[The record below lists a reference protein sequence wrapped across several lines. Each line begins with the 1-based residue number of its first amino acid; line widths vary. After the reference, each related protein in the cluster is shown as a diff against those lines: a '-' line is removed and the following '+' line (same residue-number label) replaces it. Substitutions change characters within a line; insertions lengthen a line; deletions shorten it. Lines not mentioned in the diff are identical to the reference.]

1 MPETESEYEI
11 YVDGA
16 FESDLVAYGVV
27 ILKSGQ
33 FHAAL
38 YGIAKTDTEHR
49 QVGGEITAVA
59 EALRWCK
66 THNVTAITLY
76 YDYEG
81 LEAWATGRYRTKVP
95 LTQAYAEF
103 VRESGVQITWR
114 KVASHTGVRW
124 NEKADQLAA
133 QAIALRRETAT
144 DTVQIAPN
152 ALMEE
157 AERLAKAFTD
167 YLARQGIQA
176 EFKGLFSGMYAR
188 VAALG
193 GFFDLYNTP
202 KKRLSPH
209 IHRVRAEDQENLQ
222 AAWEAFSRQSQ
233 S

>member
-1 MPETESEYEI
+1 MPEPESEYEI

-16 FESDLVAYGVV
+16 FESDLVGYGVV

-38 YGIAKTDTEHR
+38 YGIAKTDIEHR

-59 EALRWCK
+59 EALRWCQ
-66 THNVTAITLY
+66 THHVTAITLY
-76 YDYEG
+76 YDYES
-81 LEAWATGRYRTKVP
+81 LEAWATGRYRAQIP
-95 LTQAYAEF
+95 LTQAYAKF
-103 VRESGVQITWR
+103 VRDSGVQITWQ

-124 NEKADQLAA
+124 NEQADQLAA
-133 QAIALRRETAT
+133 QAIALRRGSAT
-144 DTVQIAPN
+144 GTVQSAPN

-176 EFKGLFSGMYAR
+176 EFKGLFNGMYAR

-202 KKRLSPH
+202 KKRLSPR
-209 IHRVRAEDQENLQ
+209 IHRMHPEDKESLQ
-222 AAWEAFSRQSQ
+222 AAWKTFRHQSQ